1 MERQLFRFATAA
13 ILFLLVAGCQRDDA
27 TGPAA
32 LSSGGPRLNASASA
46 VAADRTPLQL
56 ALMATIARREA
67 QGLPVP
73 AVTFEYEQ
81 LSVSLLAVGAG
92 VPPVVAKT
100 VLHFDGPAQ
109 AGHDKWPDL
118 VVRNNGSA
126 SLPGFINEGDYTQFV
141 REKTAER
148 LPGVWD
154 VYEFGYQ
161 PRTYTITETI
171 TETSPDVNSIGLAAV
186 NTADEFLMGLTIPGP
201 NLDYSITFDVEECLG
216 DLCATI
222 VDFFAGFKLD
232 WTLGLRL
239 PMNVSF
245 TSSEPLLE
253 GSTYFPTSRVNGLNW
268 SAANY
273 SAAGVPPEDGNEYIT
288 RFVFK
293 FGVFLEVF
301 GADVIDLGPNIDLN
315 RTKDFATP
323 FGPGATFALPD
334 IDLTLWDFDAAVAS
348 ASIGF
353 RLTPHAGSDKFTAN
367 WSASGASG
375 EASGDGSLNYSSP
388 DISAIVGPLNAI
400 DGPGSADVRLD
411 AMRYFFTQFLL
422 DLGLFFHLDV
432 FGIVDETF
440 VVPITDFD
448 LSALTA
454 DLSVGTHAGTPSA
467 FNASVAISNVA
478 PTAEIDRTGTVVING
493 IQTFLGQPGSF
504 TGTARDPGRDDL
516 TLRWDWDDGAPAPD
530 VTTTHPVPH
539 EVTETQ
545 SHSFDATCLY
555 RVGFSAEDD
564 DQAMA
569 QDQVPVLF
577 VSNASLVASRMEGYW
592 QHQLHGVG
600 DTDFSEA
607 TLGCYLKVV
616 DFASL
621 VFSERRSI
629 ATIADAHDVLF
640 LKQNQATEQLDRELL
655 VAWLNFAN
663 GTFGYNELV
672 DANADGV
679 DETPFASAM
688 AGAEAVRLNPAA
700 TTAEIKDATTRVHNI
715 NASRVGSSD

>member
-1 MERQLFRFATAA
+1 MERQPLRLATASVV
-13 ILFLLVAGCQRDDA
+13 FLLVAGCQRDDA
-27 TGPAA
+27 TGPSAA
-32 LSSGGPRLNASASA
+32 PRLNASASA
-46 VAADRTPLQL
+46 AAADRTPLQL
-56 ALMATIARREA
+56 ALMETIARREA

-73 AVTFEYEQ
+73 AVAFEYEQ
-81 LSVSLLAVGAG
+81 LSMPFRATAGAG
-92 VPPVVAKT
+92 APPVVAKT
-100 VLHFDGPAQ
+100 VLHFDSPAQ
-109 AGHDKWPDL
+109 AGHDEWPDL
-118 VVRNNGSA
+118 VVRNNGA
-126 SLPGFINEGDYTQFV
+126 SPLSGFINEGDYTQFM
-141 REKTAER
+141 REKTAEQ

-154 VYEFGYQ
+154 LYEFGHE
-161 PRTYTITETI
+161 PRTYTFVETI
-171 TETSPDVNSIGLAAV
+171 TETSPEVNQIGLAAV

-201 NLDYSITFDVEECLG
+201 NLDYSVTLVVEVCVPVIG
-216 DLCATI
+216 CATV

-245 TSSEPLLE
+245 SSTEPLLE
-253 GSTYFPTSRVNGLNW
+253 GSTNFPTSRVNGVNW
-268 SAANY
+268 TAANY
-273 SAAGVPPEDGNEYIT
+273 DAAGVPPEDGNEYIT

-293 FGVFLEVF
+293 FGVFLEVA

-315 RTKDFATP
+315 STKDFATP
-323 FGPGATFALPD
+323 FGPGATFALPH
-334 IDLTLWDFDAAVAS
+334 IDLALWDFNASVAS

-353 RLTPHAGSDKFTAN
+353 RLTPHAGSDKFTAT
-367 WSASGASG
+367 WAASGASG
-375 EASGDGSLNYSSP
+375 EASGGGSINYSSP
-388 DISAIVGPLNAI
+388 DIDEILGPLNAI
-400 DGPGSADVRLD
+400 DGPGSADVRVD
-411 AMRYFFTQFLL
+411 AMHYFFTQFLL

-448 LSALTA
+448 LSALSA
-454 DLSVGTHAGTPSA
+454 DLSVGTHDGTPSA
-467 FNASVAISNVA
+467 FNASVAIINVT
-478 PTAEIDRTGTVVING
+478 PTAEIDRSGTVVING

-564 DQAMA
+564 DQALA

-577 VSNASLVASRMEGYW
+577 VSNASLAASRMEGYW
-592 QHQLHGVG
+592 QHQLHRDGQ
-600 DTDFSEA
+600 TDFSDA
-607 TLGCYLKVV
+607 TLGCYLKVI

-629 ATIADAHDVLF
+629 ATIAAAHDVLF
-640 LKQNQATEQLDRELL
+640 MQSQGSAQEQLDRQLL

-663 GTFGYNELV
+663 GAFGYNELV
-672 DANADGV
+672 DADGDGV
-679 DETPFASAM
+679 DETPYASAM
-688 AGAEAVRLNPAA
+688 AGVESVRLDPAA
-700 TTAEIKDATTRVHNI
+700 TTAEIKDAAKRVHNI
-715 NASRVGSSD
+715 NASRVGGTD